1 MIYQRK
7 KQESIRELWMKEKIK
22 SEQSSLKS
30 HILRRTLCNFLFL
43 YMFLLPCSNS
53 STNTQYPDG
62 VRHLPKG
69 DFPSGKL
76 PKVRLG
82 FWGTTGCNE
91 GRVLWL
97 GWARGPSA
105 AARTCSGSSVAVWTD
120 LGSCRLENYTF
131 WKLPLGKM
139 PLGKYLT
146 SIPTRELT
154 FQVHVY
160 SDFRHITGL
169 ILQNTGH

>member
-7 KQESIRELWMKEKIK
+7 KQESIRELWRKKIK

-30 HILRRTLCNFLFL
+30 HVLRRTLCNFLFL

-120 LGSCRLENYTF
+120 LGSCRLENAF
-131 WKLPLGKM
+131 GKV
-139 PLGKYLT
+139 PNIYPNKRANIPSSCIFRLQTYYWINSPKYRALT
-146 SIPTRELT
+146 I
-154 FQVHVY
+154 
-160 SDFRHITGL
+160 
-169 ILQNTGH
+169 